1 MNAAVRAFELLVVPI
16 CIVALAWEPNFA
28 HGFINYNESGQ
39 HLAAMRGL
47 ASGKL
52 LFRDLFGQYGAL
64 HYFVPYW
71 ATGVFGE
78 SITTL
83 RGYFLWGEIAGFL
96 AALGLARALIKNRLF
111 ANAAAIAA
119 VVFAHHPFWST
130 RWGGFRF
137 AFVYLSIWCLVAA
150 LRQPGSRALLL
161 AGLTAALAFLH
172 TYDAGAAAGLAG
184 AMYFAHAVVT
194 GRLVARE
201 VGAYGVGLATM
212 LVPFGLYLL
221 ATGTFGDYL
230 AQVPLLNPGRAWVQP
245 LGQGALTPSVVAPGF
260 VYLLAIGYLARKA
273 MSRSWEAKEHLP
285 LLLAAAPGLLLYAAA
300 FRAIRGP
307 QFETSLPLVVLTLF
321 FLMSRGFASFER
333 MFDESADRVQGWL
346 GFAFVLLAMLSLAA
360 AEIRTYR
367 GGLVQW
373 ANYQTNKSNLVA
385 RHSGAKPLDEAYVA
399 LAVAGAQGTRVPAKQ
414 AAEIEEITRYLIDTT
429 AADDTML
436 AFPDLGI
443 FNYFAAR
450 PHATPFTIAIL
461 AAADD
466 EWSEQLAT
474 AVREKR
480 PAVVLLGKQLSTL
493 ARATGKSREY
503 LPEIPDLV
511 GESYVLEKRFE
522 RLDVY
527 RLHKGAAL

>member
-1 MNAAVRAFELLVVPI
+1 MNAAVRAFELLVIPL

-39 HLAAMRGL
+39 HLAAMREL
-47 ASGKL
+47 ANGKL
-52 LFRDLFGQYGAL
+52 LFRDIFGQYGAL

-111 ANAAAIAA
+111 ANAAAIAV

-150 LRQPGSRALLL
+150 LRQPGSRALVL
-161 AGLTAALAFLH
+161 AGMMAALAFLH

-184 AMYFAHAVVT
+184 LMYFAHAAFT
-194 GRLVARE
+194 GRWVGRE
-201 VGAYGVGLATM
+201 LAAYALGLATM
-212 LVPFGLYLL
+212 LVPFAVYLL
-221 ATGTFGDYL
+221 ATETLGDYL
-230 AQVPLLNPGRAWVQP
+230 AQVPLFNPGRAWVQP
-245 LGQGALTPSVVAPGF
+245 IGRGAVTATVMAPAVIYCLALAYLARQALARRWSTGEHLPVLLAVAPGI
-260 VYLLAIGYLARKA
+260 V
-273 MSRSWEAKEHLP
+273 
-285 LLLAAAPGLLLYAAA
+285 LYAAA
-300 FRAIRGP
+300 FRAISGP
-307 QFETSLPLVVLTLF
+307 QFETSLPLAVLTLF

-333 MFDESADRVQGWL
+333 MSVESTDRVQGWF
-346 GFAFVLLAMLSLAA
+346 GFAFVLLAMVSFAG

-373 ANYQTNKSNLVA
+373 ASYQANKGSLVA
-385 RHSGAKPLDEAYVA
+385 RHSGANPLDAAYVA
-399 LAVAGAQGTRVPAKQ
+399 LSVEGAQGTRVPAKQ
-414 AAEIEEITRYLIDTT
+414 AAEIEEITRYLIETT
-429 AADDTML
+429 AADDAML

-461 AAADD
+461 AAADE
-466 EWSEQLAT
+466 EWSEGLAGV
-474 AVREKR
+474 VRERK
-480 PAVVLLGKQLSTL
+480 PAVVLLGNQLSTL
-493 ARATGKSREY
+493 ARATGKSSEY
-503 LPEIPDLV
+503 LPEIRELV
-511 GESYVLEKRFE
+511 RESYILERHFE

-527 RLHKGAAL
+527 RLHKGSAL